1 MTSNTSDHTC
11 HIRLISINQNLDFY
25 DSNSPTWN
33 KVSNLEIVIP
43 TNHSSRLPPWD
54 RSVIAIRHVGIKLEQ
69 WPQVQI
75 TSNSAMF
82 HCYSFNAMKT
92 SYLLLSQ
99 LIYILMVCSSI
110 TNVIIHILVGGL
122 EHVFHSVINYTA
134 SLPHYGCVWKWKATE
149 CRENDDKLLDLGCFP
164 LNFQSN
170 PHDIKCYKN
179 L

>member
-99 LIYILMVCSSI
+99 LIYMLMVCSSI

-122 EHVFHSVINYTA
+122 EHVFHSVGNVINYPQYLQWLTILLLYPIMA
-134 SLPHYGCVWKWKATE
+134 VS
-149 CRENDDKLLDLGCFP
+149 ENERLQNVGKMMINYWIWGVFP
-164 LNFQSN
+164 
-170 PHDIKCYKN
+170 
-179 L
+179 